1 MELTINDRI
10 RNRKISLFN
19 RVRVS
24 LKFDSVA
31 STFAFEYYFNPDN
44 NEHKQLSCIGHY
56 HIAKLTHNGETLLTG
71 YVLSIAFNGNAT
83 RQLVTIGGYSLPG
96 VLEDCEIPIGL
107 EGMSLDNEGKS
118 LKDIALR
125 YLKPFGLGLKIDESV
140 IVQASNDISEEAPAL
155 QPTNTIPLDAPPMP
169 IEELLQPQFVFP
181 LAEPEGTLDKWGMFI
196 TPWGNDESSV
206 TDKMNADILKSTA
219 QVGKTIKSYLAMLGS
234 YKNIIL
240 SHDEQG
246 NVVFTKAKKQAK
258 PVASYSQGLSAT
270 SMSLSFNGQQMH
282 SHITCVQ
289 QLTSSDE
296 ASVDTARQ
304 STVRNPFVPYVF
316 RPKTIVVSNPDDGV
330 DYTLTSAK
338 NALAAELRGLKLII
352 TTTSWTFPN
361 GKIIRPNNVISVINS
376 EIYLYKTSRWFIEE
390 VELYGDEKEQIAKLT
405 CVLPSVYDYTQPT
418 YYFEGINTLHKK

>member
-1 MELTINDRI
+1 MELEINDRI

-19 RVRVS
+19 RVRVN

-56 HIAKLTHNGETLLTG
+56 HIAKLKHNGETLLTG
-71 YVLSIAFNGNAT
+71 YVLSIAFNGGAT

-107 EGMSLDNEGKS
+107 DGMGLDNEGKS

-140 IVQASNDISEEAPAL
+140 VAVASNDISEQAPAL
-155 QPTNTIPLDAPPMP
+155 QPTNTIPLVNPPMP
-169 IEELLQPQFVFP
+169 IEELLQPVFVYP
-181 LAEPEGTLDKWGMFI
+181 LAEPEGVIDKWGMMI

-206 TDKMNADILKSTA
+206 TDKMNADILKTTA
-219 QVGKTIKSYLAMLGS
+219 QIGKTIKSYLAKLAS

-246 NVVFTKAKKQAK
+246 NVVFTKAKKQGR
-258 PVASYSQGLSAT
+258 PVAAYSQGMSAT
-270 SMSLSFNGQQMH
+270 TMSLSFNGQQMH

-289 QLTSSDE
+289 QPDSESGETT
-296 ASVDTARQ
+296 VM

-316 RPKTIVVSNPDDGV
+316 RPKTIVVSNPPDGV

-338 NALAAELRGLKLII
+338 NALATELRGLKLII
-352 TTTSWTFPN
+352 TTSQWTFPN
-361 GKIIRPNNVISVINS
+361 GKVIRPNNVITVINS
-376 EIYLYKTSRWFIEE
+376 EIYLYKVSRWFIEE
-390 VELYGDEKEQIAKLT
+390 VELEGDEKQQVAKLT